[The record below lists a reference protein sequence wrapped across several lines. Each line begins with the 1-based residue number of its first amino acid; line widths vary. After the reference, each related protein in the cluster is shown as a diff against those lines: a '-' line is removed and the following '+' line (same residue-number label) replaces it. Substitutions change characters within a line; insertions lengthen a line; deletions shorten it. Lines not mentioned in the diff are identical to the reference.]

1 MSDFNNTSAGVA
13 GATEDGFDKVTK
25 VAAIVPV
32 LAAIYLTYRGLQ
44 SLEMGQ
50 ELVILGT
57 AVMASLSWML
67 SQGVSRYLR
76 IKGAPVMGC
85 TVLVLSSGFG
95 AAEAAFAHVGIAFM
109 LEAGAL
115 HVHDGVIWFFSVLLT
130 VTNFFAKWAFL
141 GKPDVKD
148 EPAASRQA
156 IQPKGA
162 NVVKFDPN
170 DERTL
175 AKVAERFRAAQ

>member
-1 MSDFNNTSAGVA
+1 MNTQSASNGA
-13 GATEDGFDKVTK
+13 AIATEDGFDKVTK
-25 VAAIVPV
+25 VAAIIPV
-32 LAAIYLTYRGLQ
+32 LAAIYLSYRGFQ
-44 SLEMGQ
+44 SLGMGQ

-76 IKGAPVMGC
+76 IKGAPVMGW
-85 TVLVLSSGFG
+85 TVLILSIGFG

-109 LEAGAL
+109 LEQGSL
-115 HVHDGVIWFFSVLLT
+115 HVHDGVIWFFSILLT

-141 GKPDVKD
+141 GKPAVKE
-148 EPAASRQA
+148 EPAAARQA
-156 IQPKGA
+156 SQPSA
-162 NVVKFDPN
+162 PNVVRFDPN

-175 AKVAERFRAAQ
+175 GKIAERFKAAQ

>member
-1 MSDFNNTSAGVA
+1 MTNDNISNGPAV
-13 GATEDGFDKVTK
+13 ATEDGFDKVTK

-44 SLEMGQ
+44 SLDMGQ
-50 ELVILGT
+50 ELVIVGT
-57 AVMASLSWML
+57 AVMASLSWLL

-76 IKGAPVMGC
+76 IKGAPVMGA
-85 TVLVLSSGFG
+85 TVLVLSIGFG

-109 LEAGAL
+109 LEQGSL
-115 HVHDGVIWFFSVLLT
+115 HVPEAVIWFFSVLLT

-141 GKPDVKD
+141 GKPDVKAK
-148 EPAASRQA
+148 PTGQSAGSNR
-156 IQPKGA
+156 GA